1 MIDFEAYGV
10 AQYMTDAMS
19 ADRRHV
25 EWVRECLRRLRPRS
39 YVEIGACFGV
49 STTAG
54 IEAVKAGQLRDFHV
68 IDPHLRPTVAE
79 MASGLADVYLH
90 QGTSVEVLPTLELH
104 KPAAVFID
112 GDHSMA
118 AVVPEL
124 EQVLALGPL
133 TIFAHDVTAESA
145 GYGGCDGAAWLWH
158 ELQRLGW
165 RCVVDSRR
173 RPGEHTHRGMLVATQ
188 GSDQYVQDILDAWAI
203 TCGS

>member
-25 EWVRECLRRLRPRS
+25 LWLRECLRRLRPRS
-39 YVEIGACFGV
+39 YVEIGSCFGV

-54 IEAVKAGQLRDFHV
+54 IEAVKDANVRDFHV
-68 IDPHLRPTVAE
+68 IDLGFRPTVAN

-90 QGTSVEVLPTLELH
+90 AGRSVDVLPTLELH
-104 KPAAVFID
+104 KPSAVFID

-118 AVVPEL
+118 GVLPEL
-124 EQVLALGPL
+124 EQVLAHRPL

-165 RCVVDSRR
+165 RCIVDSRR
-173 RPGEHTHRGMLVATQ
+173 RPGEHTHRGMLVATL
-188 GSDQYVQDILDAWAI
+188 GSDQYVQDIIDAWVL